1 MEGIVQKKWGGWK
14 RTLDEKAL
22 SRGIASPG
30 IAFPTLGVGFAI
42 KKKKKKERI
51 EAGR

>member
-1 MEGIVQKKWGGWK
+1 MEGIVQKKMGGGWK

-42 KKKKKKERI
+42 KKKKERI